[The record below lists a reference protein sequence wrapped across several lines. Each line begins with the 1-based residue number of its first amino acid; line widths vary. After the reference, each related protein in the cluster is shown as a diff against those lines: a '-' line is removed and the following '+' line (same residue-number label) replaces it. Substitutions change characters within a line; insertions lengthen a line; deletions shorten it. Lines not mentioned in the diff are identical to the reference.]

1 MKKIFAIALALVM
14 VLSMASAFAFCAS
27 GTYDWACATDVCNF
41 GKAKVEVVPYV
52 VANACD
58 GKAIEY
64 VQSDCAA
71 AVYGQKIFYAIKL
84 TVPADINAEWFANA
98 TLAVKEEGL
107 VDATFDAM
115 VANHPV
121 LGAIESYKDF
131 GEKEMVWYVYNVEG
145 DGLATWFVKNA
156 ADEDFDLS
164 AVIMNAEVNNAK
176 KAKVCATL
184 TSELYPVDKYVEVG
198 NYKVIYRTADKN
210 LVVDVFDGNNWDYSA
225 AIIHFNK
232 DSKVEWVASDFEGSA
247 TDNKFVAWDGDQL
260 VKADGTR
267 VGTSCGAAAKVAAA
281 LKYFNIN
288 FGTCITEKAIK
299 ANFGWDDKVE
309 SCFSWSDKAVSVV
322 DAECVVAIPKT
333 GDKGLLWWLF

>member
-14 VLSMASAFAFCAS
+14 VLSMASAFAFCPA

-41 GKAKVEVVPYV
+41 GKATVEVVPYV

-58 GKAIEY
+58 GKAVEY
-64 VQSDCAA
+64 VESTCAA
-71 AVYGQKIFYAIKL
+71 AVFNQKVYYAIKF
-84 TVPADINAEWFANA
+84 TIPADINDEWFSKAEFEVEL
-98 TLAVKEEGL
+98 TGLTGTEGTWKGLQKAVKGDENYGKKEL
-107 VDATFDAM
+107 TYYLLSATT
-115 VANHPV
+115 V
-121 LGAIESYKDF
+121 IS
-131 GEKEMVWYVYNVEG
+131 
-145 DGLATWFVKNA
+145 A
-156 ADEDFDLS
+156 ADETFELS
-164 AVIMNAEVNNAK
+164 RVIWDATVTNAK
-176 KAKVCATL
+176 TAKVCATL

-210 LVVDVFDGNNWDYSA
+210 LVVDVFDGKNWDYSA

-299 ANFGWDDKVE
+299 ANFGWDDEVK
-309 SCFSWSDKAVSVV
+309 SCFSWSDKAMSVV

-333 GDKGLLWWLF
+333 GDASVLAWLF

>member
-14 VLSMASAFAFCAS
+14 VLSMASAFAFCPA

-41 GKAKVEVVPYV
+41 GKATVEVVPYV
-52 VANACD
+52 VANDCD
-58 GKAIEY
+58 GKGSTY

-71 AVYGQKIFYAIKL
+71 AVFGQNVYYAIKV
-84 TVPADINAEWFANA
+84 TVPADINDEWFSKAVLDVDLTGIDGTEFTAKGLQKAISKDENYGKKELTYYFDSTSTVISADAETFELKNVIWTKA
-98 TLAVKEEGL
+98 T
-107 VDATFDAM
+107 
-115 VANHPV
+115 
-121 LGAIESYKDF
+121 
-131 GEKEMVWYVYNVEG
+131 
-145 DGLATWFVKNA
+145 
-156 ADEDFDLS
+156 
-164 AVIMNAEVNNAK
+164 VNNAK
-176 KAKVCATL
+176 TAKVCATL

-210 LVVDVFDGNNWDYSA
+210 LVVDVFDGKNWDYSA

-299 ANFGWDDKVE
+299 ANFGWKDEVKA
-309 SCFSWSDKAVSVV
+309 CATWSSNAMSVV

-333 GDKGLLWWLF
+333 GDASVLAWLF

>member
-1 MKKIFAIALALVM
+1 VFSRLLHALLV
-14 VLSMASAFAFCAS
+14 LLLLLPIPQHIP
-27 GTYDWACATDVCNF
+27 ACAAGREKDREHNRGNLPPVIIQTQLD
-41 GKAKVEVVPYV
+41 
-52 VANACD
+52 
-58 GKAIEY
+58 
-64 VQSDCAA
+64 AA
-71 AVYGQKIFYAIKL
+71 AVLDVDLTGIDGIEFTAKGLQKAISKDENYGKKEL
-84 TVPADINAEWFANA
+84 TYYFDSTSTVISADAETFELKNVIWTKA
-98 TLAVKEEGL
+98 T
-107 VDATFDAM
+107 
-115 VANHPV
+115 
-121 LGAIESYKDF
+121 
-131 GEKEMVWYVYNVEG
+131 
-145 DGLATWFVKNA
+145 
-156 ADEDFDLS
+156 
-164 AVIMNAEVNNAK
+164 VNNAK
-176 KAKVCATL
+176 TAKVCATL

-210 LVVDVFDGNNWDYSA
+210 LVVDVFDGKNWDYSA

-299 ANFGWDDKVE
+299 ANFGWKDEVKA
-309 SCFSWSDKAVSVV
+309 CATWSSNAMSVV

-333 GDKGLLWWLF
+333 GDASVLAWLF